1 MCALHDLVDVK
12 GDLSFTHGVPS
23 SIGTLT
29 DINQVHL
36 HMAVTVMAV
45 DDMHK

>member
-1 MCALHDLVDVK
+1 MVDVK
-12 GDLSFTHGVPS
+12 GDLSFTHGSPS
-23 SIGTLT
+23 SIGPLA
-29 DINQVHL
+29 DINHVHL